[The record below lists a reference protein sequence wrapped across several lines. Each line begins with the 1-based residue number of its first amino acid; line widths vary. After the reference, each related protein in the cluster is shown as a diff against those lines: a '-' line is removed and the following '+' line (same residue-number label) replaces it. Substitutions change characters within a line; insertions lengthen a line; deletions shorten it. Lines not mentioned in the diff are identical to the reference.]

1 MVKTYLK
8 YQLKDVLGQ
17 ITGKQSKAC
26 VSYDGKFLYT
36 GSNEYV
42 LAIDLKTGQIV
53 HKIKPDYSGNNLKSQ
68 VTCINIDKSNKQ
80 LVAGYNNGTIIV
92 YEINDNHNAAK
103 TFSLHKSAVTCLEFN
118 TSENLLASG
127 SKDTNIIVWDI
138 IGETALYRLSGH
150 KDGITKILFKEMQ
163 LESFDEGLAEILIS
177 SAKDNTIKLWNIKN
191 QETIQTIAD
200 LIHKVTDFAV
210 SENILLV
217 GSYDQKLRLYQFQPI
232 KKETSAKSQNNYF
245 TMKGFINRQ
254 SNAKIISINITHDE
268 KLISILSNDNTI
280 EFLKVL
286 SSKEVKYRIM
296 KTELDK
302 NEKNEKREKLV
313 IKERFEE
320 ISEKTKNLLKNKD
333 FNYKMNYYSLFKF
346 IGENKLLSVNFVKNA
361 VSIFNSGGKSSS
373 KNIYKFCVCL
383 GNNSVEL
390 YELNT
395 SLLEQNIFY
404 KKGFSIEEKKADEE
418 NLNVQKNSTLDTFGH
433 RDILRHINFSERE
446 NLFLTTSND
455 SVKLWNYSSLNV
467 RKGINIDSIIST
479 TFILDDKFVKYLYN
493 VLDCPR
499 LKKRQTFP
507 NQHNF
512 F

>member
-8 YQLKDVLGQ
+8 YQLKDVVGQ
-17 ITGKQSKAC
+17 ISGKQSKAC
-26 VSYDGKFLYT
+26 VSNDGKFLFT
-36 GSNEYV
+36 GCNEYV
-42 LAIDLKTGQIV
+42 IVIDVKTGQIA
-53 HKIKPDYSGNNLKSQ
+53 HKIRADSLNNQKSQ
-68 VTCINIDKSNKQ
+68 VTCITIDKSNKQ

-92 YEINDNHNAAK
+92 YDIFEGYKVSK

-138 IGETALYRLSGH
+138 IGESALYRLSGH
-150 KDGITKILFKEMQ
+150 KDGITKIFFKEIQ
-163 LESFDEGLAEILIS
+163 LESFDEGLVEVLIS
-177 SAKDNTIKLWNIKN
+177 SAKDNTIKIWNIKN

-200 LIHKVTDFAV
+200 LIHKVTDFAM

-232 KKETSAKSQNNYF
+232 KKETASKSQNNYF
-245 TMKGFINRQ
+245 TSKGFVNRQ
-254 SNAKIISINITHDE
+254 SNAKIISISISHDE

-302 NEKNEKREKLV
+302 NEKSEKREKLLM
-313 IKERFEE
+313 KERFEE
-320 ISEKTKNLLKNKD
+320 VSEKTKNLLKNKE
-333 FNYKMNYYSLFKF
+333 FNYKMKYYSLFKF
-346 IGENKLLSVNFVKNA
+346 IGKNKLLNLNFIKNTGI
-361 VSIFNSGGKSSS
+361 IFSSAGKTGS
-373 KNIYKFCVCL
+373 KNIYKFSICL

-390 YELNT
+390 YELTT

-404 KKGFSIEEKKADEE
+404 KKGFTVEEKKADED
-418 NLNVQKNSTLDTFGH
+418 NLNVQKISSLDTFGH
-433 RDILRHINFSERE
+433 REVLRHINFSERE

-467 RKGINIDSIIST
+467 IKGINLDSIIST
-479 TFILDDKFVKYLYN
+479 AFILNDKFVKY
-493 VLDCPR
+493 
-499 LKKRQTFP
+499 FI
-507 NQHNF
+507 
-512 F
+512 